1 MNGLLLILDFALF
14 KRGIFIRSDQISP
27 ACGRNFPSG
36 GLWEKLSPALLLSF
50 GGQPVIIEK
59 TYIMKKRQESG
70 LKKEKY
76 SKLKRFLILASV
88 FFTMTVFCACQDNGE
103 QGISSYRELEFP
115 LFSQTPEKKTLEND
129 AAVMDISN
137 TSQGYIGIKY
147 LGENKKVKL
156 QLTKDGETYTYN
168 LLNRNQF
175 EIFPFSAG
183 DGTYTVGIFENI
195 GANQYAQACSE
206 TVQVSLEDENL
217 PFLYPNIYVN
227 YKQGDEI
234 LDLSDQVTAGGQD
247 ELEKVE
253 KVFDY
258 VTSTIDYDYDLAE
271 NIPLEYIPDI
281 SLVIQKNTGICF
293 DYASVMSS
301 MLRIQ
306 GIPTKLVVGYA
317 GDVYH
322 AWISVYVENKGWVD
336 GVIRFDGKNWTMM
349 DPTTAASSGLAED
362 ITDNSLY
369 NALYFY

>member
-1 MNGLLLILDFALF
+1 M
-14 KRGIFIRSDQISP
+14 
-27 ACGRNFPSG
+27 
-36 GLWEKLSPALLLSF
+36 
-50 GGQPVIIEK
+50 K
-59 TYIMKKRQESG
+59 TVKCA
-70 LKKEKY
+70 
-76 SKLKRFLILASV
+76 KLKRFLILAAV
-88 FFTMTVFCACQDNGE
+88 LFTMTVFCACQDNGE
-103 QGISSYRELEFP
+103 QGISSYHDLQFP
-115 LFSQTPEKKTLEND
+115 IFSQTPEKETLESD

-234 LDLSDQVTAGGQD
+234 LNLSDQVTKGGED
-247 ELEKVE
+247 ELGKVE

-281 SLVIQKNTGICF
+281 SLVIKKNTGICF

-322 AWISVYVENKGWVD
+322 AWISVYIENKGWVD
-336 GVIRFDGKNWTMM
+336 GVIRFDGENWTMM